1 MKKWI
6 SVLLVMVFCLTG
18 CSVHTQKTVF
28 AMDTVMHLQLWGPD
42 SRQAEQALEALIR
55 ETENTWSS
63 QKPDSVIS
71 RLNSGQTVEHELL
84 TRVEALSR
92 RTNGAFDPY
101 LGAVMEA
108 WGFRSREYA
117 VPTTQQLEAALQTKQ
132 WDLGGAVKGYTGTLA
147 VQLLEQMQIQRAILD
162 LGGNIQTYGEKE
174 NAQPWTVAIQN
185 PNGGEYL
192 GLLSVMGTAAIVTSG
207 DYQRYFEKDGRRYH
221 HIIDPATGTPADTDL
236 RAVTVICADGLT
248 ADVLSTALFVM
259 GLEQATGF
267 WRRSD
272 DFEAVFVTDTGAVYA
287 TAGAAL
293 SGCEYEVIAK

>member
-207 DYQRYFEKDGRRYH
+207 DYQRYFEKDGVRYH
-221 HIIDPATGTPADTDL
+221 HIIDPATGTSADTDL

-267 WRRSD
+267 WRGSD

-293 SGCEYEVIAK
+293 SGCEYEVISK